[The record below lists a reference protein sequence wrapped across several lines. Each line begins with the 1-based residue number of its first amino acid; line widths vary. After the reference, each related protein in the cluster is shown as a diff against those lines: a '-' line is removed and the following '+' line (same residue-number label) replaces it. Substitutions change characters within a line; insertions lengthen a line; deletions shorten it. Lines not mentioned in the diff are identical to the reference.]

1 MIKSKPIIDK
11 PIVYLQ
17 PRPIPEWEKEQ
28 EKTSLTRIPKT
39 WWHERNKENWQRK
52 HKQVRI
58 NNT

>member
-1 MIKSKPIIDK
+1 MIDK
-11 PIVYLQ
+11 PVVYLQ
-17 PRPIPEWEKEQ
+17 PRPISVWEKEQ
-28 EKTSLTRIPKT
+28 EKTSFTRIPKT